1 MGGDRQGSAEIA
13 GIVIDRI
20 FVINGLICC
29 LKRNTAREWLAS
41 GVLASVV
48 GGGLALRYLT

>member
-1 MGGDRQGSAEIA
+1 MGEDRQGSAEIA